1 MGLKVI
7 ITGASG
13 MVGRGVL
20 LECLESAH
28 IDAVTIINRRSLEL
42 DHPKL
47 TELILK
53 DFNDCESLELY
64 GYDACYF
71 CMGVSALGLN
81 EAQYKSIT
89 YDLTMKFARHLVQNN
104 RGAIFCYVSG
114 AGTNVN
120 SNTMWS
126 RVKGQTE
133 EDVKT
138 LPFKGVF
145 LFRPGYIQ
153 PLKGI
158 RSKTKLYNA
167 IYVLLRPL
175 SGLIKSVFKSAVTDT
190 TSVGQ
195 AMINATVF
203 GWHQQVLDNKS
214 INQLATR
221 SSNN

>member
-28 IDAVTIINRRSLEL
+28 VDAVTIVNRRSLEMK
-42 DHPKL
+42 HPKL
-47 TELILK
+47 TELILA
-53 DFNDCESLELY
+53 DFNDCDSLTLS

-71 CMGVSALGLN
+71 CLGVSVLGLN
-81 EAQYKSIT
+81 EAQYKAIT
-89 YDLTMKFARHLVQNN
+89 YDLTMKFARHLVQDSS
-104 RGAIFCYVSG
+104 GAVFCYVSG
-114 AGTNVN
+114 AGTNAN
-120 SNTMWS
+120 SSTMWS
-126 RVKGQTE
+126 RIKGQTE
-133 EDVKT
+133 EDVKS
-138 LPFKGVF
+138 LPFKEVF

-167 IYVLLRPL
+167 LYVLLRPL
-175 SGLIKSVFKSAVTDT
+175 AGLIKSIFKSAVTDT

-195 AMINATVF
+195 AMINATVY
-203 GWHQQVLDNKS
+203 GWPHQVLDNKS
-214 INQLATR
+214 INQLAAQPTKT
-221 SSNN
+221 